1 MSLQQR
7 TMLVAVLLSL
17 CALWLLNAC
26 TATPATTA
34 VEAGASMNG
43 PVYERT
49 TAGRDFPF
57 TATTVHPGDPIGIDA
72 RGDLVA
78 GSLRVQ
84 LLDAAGQPVWQQ
96 LVITPGPFAINTI
109 VRPAE
114 AGAYQLGWQWDEPL
128 VIKNYALQWKPGAIA
143 TVSPTP
149 LLLLGPLGMLAVALG
164 FIIYAIRRTR
174 DWRYLL
180 FGGACWA
187 VSVALKIAWAVA
199 ANAAIYRA
207 LHPLPLGDW
216 LFYLYVGAL
225 TGIFEVAPVWLLL
238 RFTRF
243 GQVAWPRALA
253 FGIGFGAVEALLLGL
268 ISLANVLTILVAPEL
283 APSSLSASVT
293 GVQGLV
299 NGLAAG
305 WERFFTVLVHLV
317 ANVLL
322 FYGVLRRQ
330 WRWFWL
336 AFAVKTLL
344 DVVAAWGQITGLDAP
359 KTLLIEAF
367 IAVCGSLAWRG
378 VRWVQARMESA

>member
-1 MSLQQR
+1 M
-7 TMLVAVLLSL
+7 
-17 CALWLLNAC
+17 ALN
-26 TATPATTA
+26 
-34 VEAGASMNG
+34 
-43 PVYERT
+43 
-49 TAGRDFPF
+49 
-57 TATTVHPGDPIGIDA
+57 
-72 RGDLVA
+72 
-78 GSLRVQ
+78 
-84 LLDAAGQPVWQQ
+84 
-96 LVITPGPFAINTI
+96 
-109 VRPAE
+109 
-114 AGAYQLGWQWDEPL
+114 
-128 VIKNYALQWKPGAIA
+128 
-143 TVSPTP
+143 
-149 LLLLGPLGMLAVALG
+149 
-164 FIIYAIRRTR
+164 
-174 DWRYLL
+174 
-180 FGGACWA
+180 
-187 VSVALKIAWAVA
+187 IAWAVA
-199 ANAAIYRA
+199 ANAAIYRV

-243 GQVAWPRALA
+243 GQAAWPRALA

-268 ISLANVLTILVAPEL
+268 GSLANVLTILVAPEL

-344 DVVAAWGQITGLDAP
+344 DVVAAWGQITGLDVP

-378 VRWVQARMESA
+378 VRWVHARMESA